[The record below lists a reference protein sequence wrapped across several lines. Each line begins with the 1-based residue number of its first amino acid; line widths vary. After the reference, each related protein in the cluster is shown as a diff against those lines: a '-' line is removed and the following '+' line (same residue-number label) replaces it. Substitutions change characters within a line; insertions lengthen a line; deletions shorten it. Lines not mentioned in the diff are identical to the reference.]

1 MLRSLYVDFNSYF
14 ASVEQQAERRL
25 RGLPVCVAPVLAET
39 TCCIAAS
46 YEAKAFGVKTGT
58 PIHEARK
65 LCKGIQVVQARP
77 ALYVEYHHKLVFA
90 VESCTPVEAVYSIDE
105 MHCEL
110 TGSQRVRANAETLA
124 GKIKRTIYDTVGSEL
139 RCSIGIAPNLFLAK
153 TASNMRKPD
162 GLTVIESADLP
173 ECLYPL
179 ALRDING
186 VGRQMKKRL
195 NNAGIHSMQ
204 DLWAADKGKLARAW
218 GSIEGERI
226 YAKLRGEWLLRAP
239 SARASVGH
247 SHVLAPELRN
257 DPAAY
262 SVLHRL
268 LQKAAVRLRSYG
280 LLAGAM
286 QLKVKYL
293 RYPSWHAQLRFDP
306 TADTLGL
313 TDVLDLMWR
322 DKSAV
327 RDDPLAVGV
336 TLTLLSEAAHH
347 TPSLFNTE
355 NTRSALNT
363 TVDKLNTRFGKNA
376 VYYGAAHNALQ
387 AAPMRIAF
395 GHIPDLD
402 TESDE

>member
-25 RGLPVCVAPVLAET
+25 RGQPVCVAPVLAET

-110 TGSQRVRANAETLA
+110 TGSQRLRANAETLA

-173 ECLYPL
+173 ECLYRL
-179 ALRDING
+179 GLRDING
-186 VGRQMKKRL
+186 VGRQMEKRL

-218 GSIEGERI
+218 GSIEGERM
-226 YAKLRGEWLLRAP
+226 YAKLRGEWLLRTP
-239 SARASVGH
+239 STRASVGH

-293 RYPSWHAQLRFDP
+293 RYPSWHVQLRFDP
-306 TADTLGL
+306 TADTLSL

-322 DKSAV
+322 DKPAV

-336 TLTLLSEAAHH
+336 TLTRLSEAAHH
-347 TPSLFNTE
+347 TPSLFDTQ

-363 TVDKLNTRFGKNA
+363 TVDKLNARFGKNA